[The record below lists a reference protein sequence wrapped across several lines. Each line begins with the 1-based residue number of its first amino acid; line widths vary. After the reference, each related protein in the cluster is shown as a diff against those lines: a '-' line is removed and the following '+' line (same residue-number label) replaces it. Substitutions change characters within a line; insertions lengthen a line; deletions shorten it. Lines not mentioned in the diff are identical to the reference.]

1 MENDRECPI
10 CYQENQKILSKI
22 RQPDKL
28 LTQDEFSRQL
38 SRSSDGFSSM
48 IDMLSRG
55 EILVQPDPKI
65 KTAESGDE
73 MTDAIPIAPS
83 SKLLANRAKIAA
95 SLKSQSYA
103 SSYGSGSDVTANS
116 FRTSGGAR
124 NQPLNSK
131 SKPQNRSFDLDLG
144 GTGQVPS
151 KIEVEPEKNFFRKNS
166 SDVQPPVQPKT
177 ADLNPFG
184 DDPDDNSTNPFDDD
198 VTMTSRPP
206 VKSIPEKTKLSN
218 PFGEVD
224 EAESSNPFG
233 DDEIVP
239 SNPFGEPE
247 PTNPFGEPEDEEFD
261 ASNPFA

>member
-1 MENDRECPI
+1 MSHG
-10 CYQENQKILSKI
+10 K
-22 RQPDKL
+22 
-28 LTQDEFSRQL
+28 DEFARQL

-55 EILVQPDPKI
+55 EILVQPDPKK
-65 KTAESGDE
+65 KTPESSDE

-144 GTGQVPS
+144 GAGQVPS

-166 SDVQPPVQPKT
+166 SDVQPPVQPKA

-184 DDPDDNSTNPFDDD
+184 DDPEDNSTNPFGDDD
-198 VTMTSRPP
+198 DDEVTMTSRPP
-206 VKSIPEKTKLSN
+206 VKSMPKQTQPSN
-218 PFGEVD
+218 PFGDIDEV
-224 EAESSNPFG
+224 ESSNPFG
-233 DDEIVP
+233 EDDQDVP
-239 SNPFGEPE
+239 TNPFGEPDSE

>member
-1 MENDRECPI
+1 
-10 CYQENQKILSKI
+10 
-22 RQPDKL
+22 
-28 LTQDEFSRQL
+28 
-38 SRSSDGFSSM
+38 M

-55 EILVQPDPKI
+55 EILVQPDPKK
-65 KTAESGDE
+65 KTPESGDE

-144 GTGQVPS
+144 GAGAQVPS

-166 SDVQPPVQPKT
+166 SDVQPPVQPKA

-184 DDPDDNSTNPFDDD
+184 DDPEDDSTNPFGDDDDDD
-198 VTMTSRPP
+198 VMTTSQPP
-206 VKSIPEKTKLSN
+206 KKTQ
-218 PFGEVD
+218 P
-224 EAESSNPFG
+224 SNPFG
-233 DDEIVP
+233 DEVES

-247 PTNPFGEPEDEEFD
+247 SEPTNPFGEPDSEPANPFGEPEDEEFD

>member
-1 MENDRECPI
+1 
-10 CYQENQKILSKI
+10 
-22 RQPDKL
+22 
-28 LTQDEFSRQL
+28 
-38 SRSSDGFSSM
+38 M

-55 EILVQPDPKI
+55 EILVQPDPKK
-65 KTAESGDE
+65 KTPESGDE

-116 FRTSGGAR
+116 FRTTSGGAR

-144 GTGQVPS
+144 GAGPS

-166 SDVQPPVQPKT
+166 SDVQPPVQPKA

-184 DDPDDNSTNPFDDD
+184 DDPEDNSTNPFGDDDDD

-206 VKSIPEKTKLSN
+206 VKTTPKKTQ
-218 PFGEVD
+218 
-224 EAESSNPFG
+224 SSNPFG
-233 DDEIVP
+233 DADEVES

-247 PTNPFGEPEDEEFD
+247 SEPTNPFGEPDSEPSNPFGEPEDEEFD

>member
-1 MENDRECPI
+1 
-10 CYQENQKILSKI
+10 
-22 RQPDKL
+22 
-28 LTQDEFSRQL
+28 
-38 SRSSDGFSSM
+38 M

-55 EILVQPDPKI
+55 EILVQPDPKK
-65 KTAESGDE
+65 KTPDSGDE

-103 SSYGSGSDVTANS
+103 SSYGSGSDITANS
-116 FRTSGGAR
+116 FRTTSGGAR

-144 GTGQVPS
+144 GAPS
-151 KIEVEPEKNFFRKNS
+151 KIDVEPEKNFFRKNS
-166 SDVQPPVQPKT
+166 SDQPPVQPPVQPKA

-184 DDPDDNSTNPFDDD
+184 DDPDDNSTNPFGDDNDDD
-198 VTMTSRPP
+198 VTMTSRSRPP
-206 VKSIPEKTKLSN
+206 VVPKSNAPSSN
-218 PFGEVD
+218 PFGD
-224 EAESSNPFG
+224 DDDQAESSNPFG
-233 DDEIVP
+233 EDDDDVP
-239 SNPFGEPE
+239 SNPFGEPEPE